1 MTEHEKRTAME
12 GRKAMRQFISRTGRK
27 PSMAELDAECKAYK
41 PEPEPVSKRT
51 GKRIFRFAW

>member
-1 MTEHEKRTAME
+1 MTANEKRLAGE
-12 GRKAMRQFISRTGRK
+12 GRKAMRQFIQRTGRK
-27 PSMAELDAECKAYK
+27 PSMAELDAACIAYI